1 VLHRKPVHFGQR
13 SRRAE
18 KKSSYGL
25 VAFHAFSK
33 CLERTLSCPIAWLL
47 GVFLQCSH
55 PLTRSN
61 DAVPGIRGWQVL
73 KYPLFQRYRLPWIS
87 PLCTSVARDW
97 HGALRHVQRCCSRL
111 LVRFLSRGFASAT
124 PTRMRTVSQSR
135 ARGCRGIHRDV
146 HSHQVSIKHATHQKP
161 GLWISAAE
169 ARRHQH
175 IAFTQTPTAH
185 SALVEN
191 VAHDDVVD
199 LLPTALPGTC
209 FPRLELPKRCCRDA
223 ELSESRL
230 LTPAY
235 QRSRDIVSFLHCRH

>member
-13 SRRAE
+13 LRRAE

-25 VAFHAFSK
+25 VVFHAFSK

-135 ARGCRGIHRDV
+135 ARSSGRTQP
-146 HSHQVSIKHATHQKP
+146 SSIDKACDAPETR
-161 GLWISAAE
+161 S
-169 ARRHQH
+169 
-175 IAFTQTPTAH
+175 
-185 SALVEN
+185 
-191 VAHDDVVD
+191 VD
-199 LLPTALPGTC
+199 LN
-209 FPRLELPKRCCRDA
+209 
-223 ELSESRL
+223 SRSST
-230 LTPAY
+230 TPAY
-235 QRSRDIVSFLHCRH
+235 RFYPDAYRTQRTGGKRSTRRCCGLAPDSSTWDLLSQIVTTQAVLSGRGAERVSASDACRPAITRHRLVSSLSPLKR